1 MSDGTSNA
9 NVFEN
14 FGLAS
19 RNTIMR
25 ILKKRPSALP
35 LAAIEEFREENGIH
49 LPTLSPR
56 LSLVDLI
63 ECSRGL
69 YYESM
74 LNTIRDRLLNRLEQV
89 KQRRSED
96 AYQTLLE
103 PLNLY
108 LALNELPVIR
118 PVVVAAIEA
127 IPNVPQFVIDWMYK
141 DRTLYEAVNT
151 EVKQQLWNQYED
163 LFYAEAKAAMIE
175 YTKDRLGLLRQM
187 TNAKDDIYQLAA
199 KVRRNRPA
207 MRNILRLIGKHIPLY
222 DLLLSYI
229 RAAFVHTR
237 STIFCT
243 LRADLCMAVHDM
255 DIKELIKVDPCYN
268 FVCIMDTFIRD
279 RQLDRKTSVAIKKI
293 LRPYFKCGDT
303 ITGDFAMISNDP
315 SCVRALSQQIIRGLQ
330 QCVAKGSLPRQL
342 KILHF
347 LIRLLNLGV
356 TGWKFDHEKRPL
368 ASVIKVQ
375 TFTDFLTC
383 LCACMSIAQSM
394 GVLERVEASK
404 RVALKQQL
412 VEMEAAAM
420 GRLSAELSRSRL
432 NGIIYVFFVLDLL
445 KTRKL
450 AEFMKHFEL
459 LIEQRI
465 SLVDEEPYLHMFVSS
480 LSLIPETK
488 WRNTGMFEL
497 LFDRYFLPSPL
508 QHVRIH
514 GIRLATCVAPCLTR
528 DQLTVLVEKLQP
540 RADEAEVTLAYDAF
554 IEKLGCGF
562 LEKLPESKVAEDK
575 STLLN
580 QWGKL
585 SGLLNEPE

>member
-1 MSDGTSNA
+1 MSNSTSNA
-9 NVFEN
+9 SVFEN

-19 RNTIMR
+19 RNTIVR
-25 ILKKRPSALP
+25 LLRKRPAALP
-35 LAAIEEFREENGIH
+35 LAAIEQFREENGIH

-74 LNTIRDRLLNRLEQV
+74 LHTIRDRLLNRLEQV
-89 KQRRSED
+89 KQKRSED

-141 DRTLYEAVNT
+141 DKTLYEAVNT

-175 YTKDRLGLLRQM
+175 YAEDRLGLLRQM
-187 TNAKDDIYQLAA
+187 NNAKDDIYQLAA

-207 MRNILRLIGKHIPLY
+207 LRNIMRLIGKHIALY

-243 LRADLCMAVHDM
+243 LRADLCMAIHDM
-255 DIKELIKVDPCYN
+255 DIKELIKADPCYS
-268 FVCIMDTFIRD
+268 FVCIMDAFIRD
-279 RQLDRKTSVAIKKI
+279 RQLDSRTSMVIKKI
-293 LRPYFKCGDT
+293 LRPYFKRGDP
-303 ITGDFAMISNDP
+303 ITGDFSMISNDI

-356 TGWKFDHEKRPL
+356 TGWKFDHEKRRL
-368 ASVIKVQ
+368 ASAIKPQ
-375 TFTDFLTC
+375 TFTDFLTS
-383 LCACMSIAQSM
+383 LCTCKSVAQSTAL
-394 GVLERVEASK
+394 LERVEASK

-412 VEMEAAAM
+412 VEIEAITM
-420 GRLSAELSRSRL
+420 RRLSAELCRSKL
-432 NGIIYVFFVLDLL
+432 NGIVYMFFVLDLL

-450 AEFMKHFEL
+450 ADFLKHFEL
-459 LIEQRI
+459 LIEHRI

-480 LSLIPETK
+480 LSLIPEAK
-488 WRNTGMFEL
+488 WRSTGIFEL
-497 LFDRYFLPSPL
+497 LFSRYFLVSPL
-508 QHVRIH
+508 SHVRIH
-514 GIRLATCVAPCLTR
+514 GIRLAACIAPCLTR
-528 DQLTVLVEKLQP
+528 DQLAVLVDKLQP
-540 RADEAEVTLAYDAF
+540 RADEDELALAYDDFVA
-554 IEKLGCGF
+554 KLGSDF
-562 LEKLPESKVAEDK
+562 FEKLPESKTAEDK
-575 STLLN
+575 SALLN

-585 SGLLNEPE
+585 TGLLNECE